1 MRRMGRNIRSSGWN
15 RVGIL
20 LVSASLVLVPISLSR
35 AAASCQPGL
44 AEVQLQ
50 NQPVEQ
56 QVERMLSIAEAQHDI
71 VKLLI
76 KQGRFDQVMPEMRK
90 IYDLNLPE
98 RFELNIAQSAS
109 LIADLLVQ
117 SKQSP
122 LAHEVLNEAFTRMKD
137 DKNRVSILKIQ
148 AYVYKS
154 EGKLEDALATLK
166 RAVAIEE
173 RQTRP

>member
-1 MRRMGRNIRSSGWN
+1 MTHMGRNIRPSGWN
-15 RVGIL
+15 RPGIVL
-20 LVSASLVLVPISLSR
+20 LSASLILVPIKLSYA
-35 AAASCQPGL
+35 AAASQPSRTEAQSQ
-44 AEVQLQ
+44 AE
-50 NQPVEQ
+50 PGAQ

-76 KQGRFDQVMPEMRK
+76 RQGHFDQVMPEMRK
-90 IYDLNLPE
+90 IYELNLPE
-98 RFELNIAQSAS
+98 RFEPNIAQSAG

-117 SKQSP
+117 TKQFA

-137 DKNRVSILKIQ
+137 DRNRVSILKIQ

-154 EGKLEDALATLK
+154 EGKLEDALSTLK

-173 RQTRP
+173 RQAKP